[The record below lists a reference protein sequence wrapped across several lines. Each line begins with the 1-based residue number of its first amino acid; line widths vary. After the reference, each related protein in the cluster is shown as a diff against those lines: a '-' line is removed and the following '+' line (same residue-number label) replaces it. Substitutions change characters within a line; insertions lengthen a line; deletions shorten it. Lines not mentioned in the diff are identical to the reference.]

1 MKLAMTS
8 VLALS
13 MMVASAFA
21 AANQDA
27 PKPATADAKVTTP
40 KVKKHKKAVKST
52 SAVATPVAKPA
63 ATPSK

>member
-1 MKLAMTS
+1 MTS

-21 AANQDA
+21 APMQDA
-27 PKPATADAKVTTP
+27 PKPATTDTKVTTS

-63 ATPSK
+63 PAPSK